1 MNKKKLSVVMAG
13 AMLASSVSPVLAA
26 TESTASAAELGMLVQ
41 KVRKQLT
48 SKRFADATDA
58 DKTRNGAEA
67 GKSVY
72 YITITKANSNEG
84 TKITSVDDLT
94 KAGNENALQNEL
106 QEQFKNLKAGDV
118 VNIYSKGFKEEDGK
132 AYANGRQTTYTKADF
147 KTNATAL
154 ITEIRK
160 GLAAD
165 ADGSDI
171 ATDGQNK
178 TLIDADADVAF
189 DTDHVVITFNAGTNI
204 KGLDSSNKMTIK
216 EGNRILDFSKFIDA
230 SGNPVEIKSGTPAKA
245 SDVYGIA
252 EKPESELG
260 YTADY
265 ADEKIE
271 TIKVEGGLTSLKT
284 SDLYDGLMLTTKGHE
299 VLTEVKEADEN
310 KGKAANFNY
319 ATNGKVSFTTAN
331 GTTIANANYTLPKNS
346 DGTYSFMLTVTD
358 TFDSSKTKT
367 YTITGDKEETTT
379 LLNWLYTQDPKVDL
393 LAGKN
398 RYATAV
404 SIAKEQVGM
413 PKLATADE
421 NNIVLV
427 NGESLVDGLAASPL
441 AAQLTYKAK
450 GGTAGTDAAAPILLT
465 ESGKLPKE
473 TREFLIDLIG
483 EKTIKDIK
491 TTIHIVGGTTVVS
504 RDVEKELKSLGFKI
518 ERYNGANREETSLR
532 VADKV
537 LELQGD
543 STDQT
548 VNRFVVGAEGEAD
561 AMSIAPIASTISS
574 GDATPII
581 VSKKGGLTYDGLNM
595 LEDKKVTVVGGEGV
609 LNASEYEAIEEA
621 VGKDGAVR
629 RISGE
634 NRQATNAAIINTF
647 YTNAFGSATEKIVVA
662 KDGKGKNIDLVDALT
677 AANLAAQSKAPIVLA
692 TNSLSSEQINALE
705 LNAKTAGN
713 VYQVGLGVNPE
724 VVRTVAQNLG
734 LAK

>member
-13 AMLASSVSPVLAA
+13 AMLASSVAPVLAA

-41 KVRKQLT
+41 KVRRQLT
-48 SKRFADATDA
+48 SKRFADETQA
-58 DKTRNGAEA
+58 DKDRNLTEA

-84 TKITSVDDLT
+84 TKITSVDNLT

-147 KTNATAL
+147 ASNADTL
-154 ITEIRK
+154 IKEIK
-160 GLAAD
+160 NGLTGD
-165 ADGSDI
+165 
-171 ATDGQNK
+171 TDGNITNGGTQNT
-178 TLIDADADVAF
+178 TLIDADANVAF
-189 DTDHVVITFNAGTNI
+189 VTDHVEITFKTGTNI

-230 SGNPVEIKSGTPAKA
+230 SGNSVKIATGTPAKA

-413 PKLATADE
+413 PKLETNDD

-441 AAQLTYKAK
+441 AAQLTYKN
-450 GGTAGTDAAAPILLT
+450 GGTVGSDAAAPMLLT

-473 TREFLIDLIG
+473 TREFLIELIG
-483 EKTIKDIK
+483 NKTIKDIK

-518 ERYNGANREETSLR
+518 ERYNGANREETSLE

-537 LELQGD
+537 LSLQGVATN
-543 STDQT
+543 S
-548 VNRFVVGAEGEAD
+548 RFVVGAEGEAD
-561 AMSIAPIASTISS
+561 AMAIAPIAADPTK
-574 GDATPII
+574 GDSNKVTPII
-581 VSKKGGLTYDGLNM
+581 VSKKGGLTYNGLDI

-647 YTNAFGSATEKIVVA
+647 YTNEFGSAKKVVVA

-692 TNSLSSEQINALE
+692 TNSLSSAQINALE
-705 LNAKTAGN
+705 LNAKTANN

>member
-13 AMLASSVSPVLAA
+13 AMLASSVAPVLAA

-58 DKTRNGAEA
+58 DKDRNGGEA
-67 GKSVY
+67 GRSVY

-84 TKITSVDDLT
+84 VKLDDIDALT
-94 KAGNENALQNEL
+94 VEGSENALQNEL
-106 QEQFKNLKAGDV
+106 QNKFKDLKAGDV

-132 AYANGRQTTYTKADF
+132 AYANGLKETYSASDF
-147 KTNATAL
+147 NATLEQAIENGLSAKSPGTNTNL
-154 ITEIRK
+154 I
-160 GLAAD
+160 ANAD
-165 ADGSDI
+165 AVEL
-171 ATDGQNK
+171 TDTKGK
-178 TLIDADADVAF
+178 EKI
-189 DTDHVVITFNAGTNI
+189 VITFKTGTKI
-204 KGLDSSNKMTIK
+204 PGLDTNKMTIK
-216 EGNRILDFSKFIDA
+216 PGNKILDFTHYLDSKGEPQEILA
-230 SGNPVEIKSGTPAKA
+230 STNAT
-245 SDVYGIA
+245 DVYGIA
-252 EKPESELG
+252 PETDLKYE
-260 YTADY
+260 ADY
-265 ADEKIE
+265 AEEKIE

-724 VVRTVAQNLG
+724 VVRAVAQNLG